1 VRRGS
6 LAVLLIL
13 FLLAAILPHARPA
26 AAQNAPR
33 TKLQPGSFLVASRKM
48 RDPRFAKSVILIV
61 RYEEKG
67 ALGLIVNQP
76 TEVLLADLLPN
87 VEKLKDRDDR
97 VYLGGPVA
105 KNGMMFLMRSDAA
118 PADTQR
124 IFADVYVSSSR
135 ERFNE
140 VIVQDEA
147 RFRSYVGYA
156 GWAPG
161 QLESELRRHDWH
173 VLPGK
178 ADAVFSEHPDGIWK
192 TLIEQTEFLFAS
204 AGEDAGQTTLAPHIT
219 RR

>member
-1 VRRGS
+1 
-6 LAVLLIL
+6 
-13 FLLAAILPHARPA
+13 
-26 AAQNAPR
+26 
-33 TKLQPGSFLVASRKM
+33 M
-48 RDPRFAKSVILIV
+48 RDPRFAKSVILMV
-61 RYEEKG
+61 RYEEEG
-67 ALGLIVNQP
+67 ALGLIINQP
-76 TEVLLADLLPN
+76 TDVLLADLLPD

-105 KNGMMFLMRSDAA
+105 KNGMMFLMRSDAP

-135 ERFNE
+135 ERFDE

-161 QLESELRRHDWH
+161 QLESELRRDDWH
-173 VLPGK
+173 VLPGE
-178 ADAVFSEHPDGIWK
+178 ADMVFGEHPDSIWK

-204 AGEDAGQTTLAPHIT
+204 AREDAGQTTLTRHIA
-219 RR
+219 R